1 MITPWKKR
9 CGIYTYSR
17 DLVDALA
24 RAGVD
29 VYVVPLPRF
38 GSKTAEIM
46 ENVASKVPFDDVDLI
61 HVQHEYG
68 LYVNLENIFY
78 RTLKQFGKPIVTT
91 MHAVGNFQ
99 LDPLLVFTLI

>member
-1 MITPWKKR
+1 MGLKIAMITPWKKK

-24 RAGVD
+24 EVGVD

-38 GSKTAEIM
+38 GTKIGEIM
-46 ENVASKVPFDDVDLI
+46 VGVANRVPFDEVDLI

-68 LYVNLENIFY
+68 LYVKLEDVFY
-78 RTLKQFGKPIVTT
+78 EHFDAEHYEP
-91 MHAVGNFQ
+91 F
-99 LDPLLVFTLI
+99 D